1 MALSITDLMAELKID
16 VGWQATPYPILDND
30 YFMMI
35 KRGIRRLF
43 VDTNRPEAYDESLII
58 ETVNEPE
65 TEGDP
70 VTKTIIYN
78 MDLNI
83 IEQEYILLVSK
94 IAFFKRVQTDV
105 NDKFSYSTDALKV
118 TNADK
123 PYANLKDT
131 LSGLENDRRIIYYKM
146 TDYTLGNGA

>member
-1 MALSITDLMAELKID
+1 MALSITDLMTELRID
-16 VGWQATPYPILDND
+16 VGWQTTPYPILEND

-70 VTKTIIYN
+70 VTKTIIYD

-83 IEQEYILLVSK
+83 IEQEYILIVSK

>member
-1 MALSITDLMAELKID
+1 MALSITDLMAELKTD
-16 VGWQATPYPILDND
+16 VSWQETPYPILEAD
-30 YFMMI
+30 YFTMV
-35 KRGIRRLF
+35 KRGIRKLF

-70 VTKTIIYN
+70 VTKNIIYN

>member
-1 MALSITDLMAELKID
+1 MALSITDLMTELKID
-16 VGWQATPYPILDND
+16 VGWQATPYPLFDED
-30 YFMMI
+30 YFTMI

-58 ETVNEPE
+58 EVENQPE
-65 TEGDP
+65 VEGDP
-70 VTKTIIYN
+70 VTKTIIFD

-131 LSGLENDRRIIYYKM
+131 ISGLENDRRIIYYKM
-146 TDYTLGNGA
+146 VDYTLGNGA